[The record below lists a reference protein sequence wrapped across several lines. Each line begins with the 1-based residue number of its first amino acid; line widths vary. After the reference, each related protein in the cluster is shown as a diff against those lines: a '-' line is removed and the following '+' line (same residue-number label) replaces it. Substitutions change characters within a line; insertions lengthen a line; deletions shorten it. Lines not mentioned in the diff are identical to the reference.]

1 MGRAV
6 PCADLTVITPTVPG
20 REHLLEECMAS
31 CAAAGLFQLVGV
43 DRERQGPAV
52 VRNALVEAVQTP
64 WVVFLDD
71 DDLIYS
77 NYADV
82 VAPHFDS
89 SDMVY
94 TGWDLEG
101 AEDPQPMPLDPFL
114 LWWRNTI
121 PVTACVRTDV
131 FRAVGGFP
139 TDHLLEDHGLWKA
152 ILGAWDGE
160 ARRCRYRITY
170 EPTVAWRYR
179 RFPGSRTEETAD
191 D

>member
-1 MGRAV
+1 V
-6 PCADLTVITPTVPG
+6 PLADLTVITPTVPG
-20 REHLLEECMAS
+20 RERLLAECVASVEE
-31 CAAAGLFQLVGV
+31 AGLNHRVAV
-43 DRERQGPAV
+43 DWAREGPAA
-52 VRNALVEAVQTP
+52 VRNRLVETVSTE

-71 DDLIYS
+71 DDLLYP
-77 NYADV
+77 NYDAT
-82 VAPHFDS
+82 VAPHFAS
-89 SDMVY
+89 SDLVY

-121 PVTACVRTDV
+121 PVTACVRTEV

-139 TDHLLEDHGLWKA
+139 TDHQLEDHGLWKA
-152 ILGAWDGE
+152 ILGAWDHE

-191 D
+191 A

>member
-1 MGRAV
+1 M
-6 PCADLTVITPTVPG
+6 PSPDLTVVTATIPG
-20 REHLLEECMAS
+20 REALLAECQAS
-31 CAAAGLFQLVGV
+31 VADAGLVHLVGL
-43 DRERQGPAV
+43 DRDRQGPAAT
-52 VRNALVEAVQTP
+52 RNLLVELVDTP

-71 DDLIYS
+71 DDLLYPA
-77 NYADV
+77 YGQV
-82 VAPHFDS
+82 VVPHFDS

-114 LWWRNTI
+114 LSWRNTI

-139 TDHLLEDHGLWKA
+139 ADHQLEDHGLWKA
-152 ILGAWDGE
+152 LLLAWDGE
-160 ARRCRYRITY
+160 RRRCAYRITY

-179 RFPGSRTEETAD
+179 RMPGSRTDETAD
-191 D
+191 

>member
-1 MGRAV
+1 V
-6 PCADLTVITPTVPG
+6 PSADITVVTPTVPG
-20 REHLLEECMAS
+20 REALLEECMAS
-31 CAAAGLFQLVGV
+31 TAAAGLFQLVGV

-52 VRNALVEAVQTP
+52 VRNALVEAVRTP

-71 DDLIYS
+71 DDLIYP

-82 VAPHFDS
+82 VAPHMDS

-101 AEDPQPMPLDPFL
+101 AEDPQPMALDPFL
-114 LWWRNTI
+114 LSWRNTI

-131 FRAVGGFP
+131 FRAVGGFSL
-139 TDHLLEDHGLWKA
+139 DHQLEDHALWLA
-152 ILGAWDGE
+152 ILLAWDGE

-170 EPTVAWRYR
+170 EPAVAWKYR
-179 RFPGSRTEETAD
+179 RMPGSRTEEMAE
-191 D
+191 